1 MPKLKTAKGVAKRIR
16 ITKNKKMKIR
26 AGGQNHFNARE
37 SGNTTTGKRRD
48 ITLSKVN
55 KGNIRKLLPYS
66 N

>member
-1 MPKLKTAKGVAKRIR
+1 MPKLKTAKGVAKRIK

-26 AGGQNHFNARE
+26 AAGQNHFNARE

-55 KGNIRKLLPYS
+55 RSNIKKLLPYS
-66 N
+66 